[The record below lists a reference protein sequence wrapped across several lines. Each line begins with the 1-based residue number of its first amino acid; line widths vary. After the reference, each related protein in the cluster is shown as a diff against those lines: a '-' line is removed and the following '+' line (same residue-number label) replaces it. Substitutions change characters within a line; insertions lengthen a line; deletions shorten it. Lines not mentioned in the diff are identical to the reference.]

1 MGQDMLKA
9 LKLYIELHKRKN
21 LSFHLGSGS
30 LLLLQTVFVMVAFF
44 ASPIAAFGSN
54 VVLTDLDKYY
64 VEQYGDIKICVDPD
78 WVPFESVNEAG
89 QYVGIAADLIKLLSE
104 RTGIKFIL
112 IPTKSWDESIKL
124 SKEGTCQALS
134 FLNETPKRKEWLSF
148 SNPIFTDVNVFITR
162 EEHPFISDPGGLV
175 GETLVLPRGTSM
187 EELITTSYP
196 NIKIIIVETE
206 EDALKMVS
214 ERKASMT
221 LRSLIVAAYT
231 IKKEGWFNLKIAGQ
245 LPEYTN
251 RLRIGVTKDKEKILE
266 IINKGIK
273 SISAQERGGIVN
285 RHVSINVQGL
295 TDYSLLYK
303 VAGGFICIILFSA
316 AWVWQL
322 RRHNRQLAEISQT
335 DALTGLANRTRLNE
349 ALQNEY
355 KRSMRNW
362 HPLSVAIIDL
372 DYFKKVNDELGHL
385 VGDMVLK
392 EVGSLLKSSVRGI
405 DIVGRWGG
413 EEFLVVCPETDA
425 DSAAILADRIVA
437 TVSNHNFSSK
447 RKQTVSIGVAS
458 LSEDDTPDCLLAR
471 ADAALYNA
479 KNNGRNR
486 SNTAYVCVDGLN
498 QP

>member
-1 MGQDMLKA
+1 MLRA
-9 LKLYIELHKRKN
+9 LEYYIEMCKREAIAFFLN
-21 LSFHLGSGS
+21 SF
-30 LLLLQTVFVMVAFF
+30 LLMLLQAIFVAATSLV
-44 ASPIAAFGSN
+44 SPIAAFGSN

-64 VEQYGDIKICVDPD
+64 VEQYGNISLCVDPD
-78 WVPFESVNEAG
+78 WVPFESINEAG
-89 QYVGIAADLIKLLSE
+89 QHVGIAADLIKLISE
-104 RTGIKFIL
+104 RTGIKFNL
-112 IPTKSWDESIKL
+112 IPTKSWDSSIEL
-124 SKEGTCQALS
+124 SKEGKCQALS

-162 EEHPFISDPGGLV
+162 EEHPFISDPGGLA

-187 EELITTSYP
+187 EELITAAYP
-196 NIKIIIVETE
+196 NIKIVIVETE
-206 EDALKMVS
+206 EEALKMVS
-214 ERKASMT
+214 ERKASMA

-251 RLRIGVTKDKEKILE
+251 RLRIGVTKDKEKLLE

-273 SISAQERGGIVN
+273 SISAQERGEIVN
-285 RHVSINVQGL
+285 KHVSINVQSL

-303 VAGGFICIILFSA
+303 VTGGFICIMLFSA

-322 RRHNRQLAEISQT
+322 RRYNRQLAEISQT
-335 DALTGLANRTRLNE
+335 DSLTGLANRTRLNE

-425 DSAAILADRIVA
+425 DSATILADRIVA
-437 TVSNHNFSSK
+437 RVSNHNFSSK

-458 LSEDDTPDCLLAR
+458 LSEDDTTDCLLAR
-471 ADAALYNA
+471 ADSALYYA
-479 KNNGRNR
+479 KNSGRNR
-486 SNTAYVCVDGLN
+486 SSTAYVCVDGLN